1 VNCEVQPSKRHFR
14 DKNTVAFNYASKAL
28 FQKVPEASPKE
39 IIRVLK
45 IFTATLP
52 LITKINLNIEQLES
66 G

>member
-1 VNCEVQPSKRHFR
+1 M
-14 DKNTVAFNYASKAL
+14 AFNYTSKAL
-28 FQKVPEASPKE
+28 FNKVPEASPKE

-52 LITKINLNIEQLES
+52 FIVEISLNIEQLES